1 MLSRLNVS
9 FNPVSQKARTHSRP
23 IADLNSHTLGTN
35 EEVTKISILDLSVND
50 KLEKFIVVGTAIWE
64 DGGSEPSKGRVLLFR
79 AQMGR
84 SRPAAANP
92 ALPTVSLALDTEI
105 TGSVVALGEV
115 AGYLAIIVNTVVSS
129 SLRAL

>member
-1 MLSRLNVS
+1 M
-9 FNPVSQKARTHSRP
+9 
-23 IADLNSHTLGTN
+23 
-35 EEVTKISILDLSVND
+35 TKISILDLSVND